1 MTAIWEQL
9 PYKYTI
15 TLIENGVQMTKG
27 NADKQQQYKYKRGVV
42 PLDEIQE
49 TSKILIKNHPK
60 ITQQQAD
67 LVHAVLHDGCTVTEA
82 SRRIGA
88 NKAWAWRTA
97 QKQHVMD
104 YRKELALSV
113 LGWHGSQAMATMV
126 DLLQHK
132 SGNVRLE
139 ASRDLM
145 DRAGI
150 RSEPARPTTAV
161 QINFGVD

>member
-1 MTAIWEQL
+1 MSKQNANPEQAQ
-9 PYKYTI
+9 KY
-15 TLIENGVQMTKG
+15 NRGGVPM
-27 NADKQQQYKYKRGVV
+27 
-42 PLDEIQE
+42 DEIE
-49 TSKILIKNHPK
+49 LSANTIRIIHPK
-60 ITQQQAD
+60 VTDQQAE
-67 LVHAVLHDGCTVTEA
+67 LVHAVLHDGCNVTEA

-97 QKQHVMD
+97 QKQHVSD

-126 DLLQHK
+126 SLLEHK

-150 RSEPARPTTAV
+150 RSEPVRPTTAV

>member
-1 MTAIWEQL
+1 MS
-9 PYKYTI
+9 
-15 TLIENGVQMTKG
+15 KG
-27 NADKQQQYKYKRGVV
+27 LANPTQSHKYKRGVV
-42 PLDEIQE
+42 PMDEIKSNAQ
-49 TSKILIKNHPK
+49 TIRSLHLKV
-60 ITQQQAD
+60 TDQQAE

-104 YRKELALSV
+104 YRKELS
-113 LGWHGSQAMATMV
+113 GWHGTKALATMV
-126 DLLQHK
+126 ELLDHK

-139 ASRDLM
+139 ASRDLL
-145 DRAGI
+145 DRSGMRTA
-150 RSEPARPTTAV
+150 EQRPTTAV